1 MKNVL
6 TVRTTGLE
14 RRLMN
19 SVPSWTSKA
28 ARLLVQSRAITA
40 KNKRIMDLEKTV
52 KTQQYIIDKQ
62 RNELEQKAPQRRA
75 ITEAEKHFKR

>member
-1 MKNVL
+1 M
-6 TVRTTGLE
+6 
-14 RRLMN
+14 
-19 SVPSWTSKA
+19 
-28 ARLLVQSRAITA
+28 VQSRAITA

>member
-1 MKNVL
+1 
-6 TVRTTGLE
+6 
-14 RRLMN
+14 MN